1 MRPQNTVFV
10 DRNGT
15 KPVVFVWKD
24 DLESFIRDP
33 EWTVVGEGSD
43 TPHEQPFTIEGWFDQ
58 PCNVIGLDG
67 KWYLVN
73 NFANDAL
80 FIGAYPGGIVYAD
93 RTTRGPGF
101 DYARVA
107 FLPYDTLKLE
117 VQEDADPELVRR
129 AKTDASQYKAGDKF
143 EISATGQY
151 VILGSK

>member
-1 MRPQNTVFV
+1 MRPQHTVFV
-10 DRNGT
+10 DFDGT
-15 KPVVFVWKD
+15 KHVVFVWKD
-24 DLESFIRDP
+24 DLEAFCHDR

-58 PCNVIGLDG
+58 PCNVAGLDG

-80 FIGAYPGGIVYAD
+80 FIGTYPGGIVYAD

-107 FLPYDTLKLE
+107 FLPYDTLVLE
-117 VQEDADPELVRR
+117 VKGNADPELKQR
-129 AKTDASQYKAGDKF
+129 ARAHASQYKAGEKLI
-143 EISATGQY
+143 ISTTGQY
-151 VILGSK
+151 VILGSA